1 MSMFLFGDI
10 TNKNMA
16 NLGEKKWMVRVMG
29 DISVADRVLFCLKL
43 TTNGTTSNENFRDV
57 YQQLGIQWW
66 WLMLVNDC
74 NTDIFLWHKHNPK
87 KLDLSVIFCV
97 KPRDFTTSA
106 VLSPRHGVV
115 AAHHPFGL
123 AFSDGCLES
132 GPIIVLDGTNR
143 LLECVAFVR
152 QKSNINI
159 RNIRK

>member
-1 MSMFLFGDI
+1 M
-10 TNKNMA
+10 
-16 NLGEKKWMVRVMG
+16 MV
-29 DISVADRVLFCLKL
+29 A
-43 TTNGTTSNENFRDV
+43 
-57 YQQLGIQWW
+57 
-66 WLMLVNDC
+66 LVNEC
-74 NTDIFLWHKHNPK
+74 NTDMFSVFFCDTNQK
-87 KLDLSVIFCV
+87 KLDLSVIFFV